1 MKVIYL
7 ILIAFPTLAQI
18 GAKVNPGS
26 GGSGLQGNW
35 VNSDFGFDMKLSL
48 GAGGKGVFDEENISY
63 STSANKLIIKTP
75 EGTETYIF
83 KLAGNSLSL
92 SGGDLD
98 ETITFKRG
106 ESGQSTPPSTATNK
120 SNAEATKLDKLLG
133 QWTTDGADLEFKSN
147 GTGIY
152 NTKPFS
158 YTLNGNTLISRDE
171 TGENQFIVMFI
182 GKAMTLMGQ
191 GVNATFTR
199 GFTGYKVTQDAN
211 TSSSNNNNNTAG
223 GVDQSIVGKWCYIS
237 SLTNTNAS
245 SSYSRCIVI
254 NANGTYTYNAE
265 GSISGYGGG
274 GYGGSSS
281 QSADSG
287 TWQLAGNRIQV
298 NSRAQGQKVYTFERR
313 NHPKNGDPMIIIDGE
328 AYVTFY
334 QRNPW

>member
-1 MKVIYL
+1 MKTILFFL
-7 ILIAFPTLAQI
+7 ISIVSLAQI
-18 GAKVNPGS
+18 GAKTKPNTNS
-26 GGSGLQGNW
+26 IQGEWINT
-35 VNSDFGFDMKLSL
+35 SFGFEMKLNL
-48 GAGGKGVFDEENISY
+48 NQGGQGMFDEEAITYTLNG
-63 STSANKLIIKTP
+63 NKLIIKGQ
-75 EGTETYIF
+75 GTNETYTYQ
-83 KLAGNSLSL
+83 LTGNSLTL

-98 ETITFKRG
+98 EAITFKRNG
-106 ESGQSTPPSTATNK
+106 NQSTSTANTEFDKN
-120 SNAEATKLDKLLG
+120 NTKLDKLLG
-133 QWTTDGADLEFKSN
+133 QWTTDGADLEFKAN
-147 GTGIY
+147 GTGLY

-199 GFTGYKVTQDAN
+199 GHSGYKASQDAN
-211 TSSSNNNNNTAG
+211 ATSSNNNPG
-223 GVDQSIVGKWCYIS
+223 SSLDQSIVGKWCYIS
-237 SLTNTNAS
+237 SLTSSNAS
-245 SSYSRCIVI
+245 SSYSRCLVI
-254 NANGTYTYNAE
+254 NSNGTYTYNAE

-287 TWQLAGNRIQV
+287 TWQLSGNRIYV
-298 NSRAQGQKVYTFERR
+298 KSRKEGQKVYTFEKR

-334 QRNPW
+334 QRKPW